1 MKGDMEVE
9 ILTEP
14 SDMGQALRRK
24 ERIMMDADE
33 AKLYV
38 CSPNAARGNKRPGY
52 MVDDDSGYGD
62 TQ

>member
-14 SDMGQALRRK
+14 APKSYK
-24 ERIMMDADE
+24 ERMDKIVMTE
-33 AKLYV
+33 AERELYAY
-38 CSPNAARGNKRPGY
+38 CPNAARGNKRPGY